1 MATIEDKSIKCV
13 DCGEEFLFTIGEQEF
28 YRDHGLTH
36 APTRC
41 RNCRESRKAQRGSHG
56 SGGARTTT
64 TVREMFKTV
73 CAECGTET
81 MVPFSPTSGRPVYC
95 RNCFQNHR
103 PAMERTGAPARTGPP
118 ARTSA
123 PARRMTMT
131 SSTVLSDGRRHG
143 AVKWFNSNKGF
154 GFIQTEEG
162 EDLFV
167 HFSAIQSEGYRS
179 LTDGDRVEFD
189 VVDSN
194 KGRQAANVV
203 KV

>member
-1 MATIEDKSIKCV
+1 MATIEDKTIKCV
-13 DCGEEFLFTIGEQEF
+13 DCGEDFLFTVGEQEF

-41 RNCRESRKAQRGSHG
+41 RNCRESRKAQRPGHG
-56 SGGARTTT
+56 SGGARPSGTAK
-64 TVREMFKTV
+64 EMFKAV

-81 MVPFSPTSGRPVYC
+81 MVPFTPTSGRPVYC
-95 RNCFQNHR
+95 RDCFQGHK
-103 PAMERTGAPARTGPP
+103 PAMARSSGGARTN
-118 ARTSA
+118 
-123 PARRMTMT
+123 MTPRPMHN
-131 SSTVLSDGRRHG
+131 VGGGGEGRRQG
-143 AVKWFNSNKGF
+143 AVKWFNSTKGF

-167 HFSAIQSEGYRS
+167 HFSAIQADGYRS

-189 VVDSN
+189 VVESN

>member
-1 MATIEDKSIKCV
+1 MATLEDKTIKCV
-13 DCGEEFLFTIGEQEF
+13 DCAEEFLFTIGEQEF

-41 RNCRESRKAQRGSHG
+41 RNCRENRKAQRPGGHVV
-56 SGGARTTT
+56 GGARPA
-64 TVREMFKTV
+64 VANRETFKAV

-81 MVPFSPTSGRPVYC
+81 MVPFAPTAGRPVYC

-103 PAMERTGAPARTGPP
+103 PAMARAGSPVTMSP
-118 ARTSA
+118 RSMDSSD
-123 PARRMTMT
+123 ARRQ
-131 SSTVLSDGRRHG
+131 G
-143 AVKWFNSNKGF
+143 AVKWFNSSKGF

-189 VVDSN
+189 VVESN

>member
-1 MATIEDKSIKCV
+1 MATLEDKTIKCV

-41 RNCRESRKAQRGSHG
+41 RNCRESRKAQRTGHG
-56 SGGARTTT
+56 TGGARPAG
-64 TVREMFKTV
+64 TVREMFKAV
-73 CAECGTET
+73 CAECGAET

-95 RNCFQNHR
+95 RNCFQSHR
-103 PAMERTGAPARTGPP
+103 PAMARTGGSS
-118 ARTSA
+118 RT
-123 PARRMTMT
+123 MTM
-131 SSTVLSDGRRHG
+131 SPRPAMGGDSRRHG

-167 HFSAIQSEGYRS
+167 HFSAIQSQGYRS

-189 VVDSN
+189 VVEST
-194 KGRQAANVV
+194 KGRQAANVT

>member
-1 MATIEDKSIKCV
+1 MATIEDKTIKCV

-41 RNCRESRKAQRGSHG
+41 RNCRETRKAKRTSHG
-56 SGGARTTT
+56 TGGARPSGA
-64 TVREMFKTV
+64 VREMFKAV
-73 CAECGTET
+73 CAECGSET

-95 RNCFQNHR
+95 RNCFQSHR
-103 PAMERTGAPARTGPP
+103 PAMARAGAASRNT
-118 ARTSA
+118 
-123 PARRMTMT
+123 TMT
-131 SSTVLSDGRRHG
+131 PRPVHAGGGGGDGRRQG
-143 AVKWFNSNKGF
+143 AVKWFNSSKGF
-154 GFIQTEEG
+154 GFIQTEQG

-167 HFSAIQSEGYRS
+167 HFSAIQSDGYRS

-189 VVDSN
+189 VVESN
-194 KGRQAANVV
+194 KGRQAANVI

>member
-1 MATIEDKSIKCV
+1 MATLEDKTIKCV
-13 DCGEEFLFTIGEQEF
+13 DCGEEFLFTVGEQEF

-41 RNCRESRKAQRGSHG
+41 RNCRENRKAHRPGHVA
-56 SGGARTTT
+56 GAMRPTGAG
-64 TVREMFKTV
+64 RESFKTV

-81 MVPFSPTSGRPVYC
+81 MVPFAPTSGRPVYC
-95 RNCFQNHR
+95 RNCFQSHR
-103 PAMERTGAPARTGPP
+103 PVMARAGASPRAVH
-118 ARTSA
+118 SA
-123 PARRMTMT
+123 SR
-131 SSTVLSDGRRHG
+131 STPGGEGRRLG
-143 AVKWFNSNKGF
+143 AVKWFNSSKGF

-167 HFSAIQSEGYRS
+167 HFSAIQSDGYRS

-189 VVDSN
+189 VVEN
-194 KGRQAANVV
+194 QKGRQAANVI